1 MAKLGNITAV
11 SEVTNDDLFI
21 IKDDTSTRTRKVK
34 WNNIEASIKLSE
46 IEHDAATVLDGGVY
60 AS

>member
-1 MAKLGNITAV
+1 MAKLGDITAV
-11 SEVTNDDLFI
+11 TVVTDDDLFI
-21 IKDDTSTRTRKVK
+21 IKDDTTTHSRKVK

-46 IEHDAATVLDGGVY
+46 IDHDAATVLDGGVY